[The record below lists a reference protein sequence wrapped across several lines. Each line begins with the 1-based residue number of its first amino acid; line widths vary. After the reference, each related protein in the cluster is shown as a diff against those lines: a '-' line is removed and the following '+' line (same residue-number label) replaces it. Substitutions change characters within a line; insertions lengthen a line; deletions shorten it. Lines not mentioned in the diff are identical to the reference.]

1 MFICRHAKGVHARLS
16 KYLKGCMLTCRNAEG
31 VHGQRKIGN
40 PELAEQNASQGQKE
54 VTN

>member
-1 MFICRHAKGVHARLS
+1 MFICRHAKGVHAHLS

-40 PELAEQNASQGQKE
+40 TWIGRTKRFL
-54 VTN
+54 